1 MALNKKCARPGQ
13 TKNENG
19 RWGARGTVGP
29 GSGPATRRR
38 TARDQRESPLMG
50 RLRDALAAG
59 EDHPSRLCQCGDD
72 CRRRHDAYC
81 ADCEMSQVLRLLRAG
96 EPMSILNKTKKLST
110 VSLLTRSPDPLY
122 CTLR

>member
-1 MALNKKCARPGQ
+1 
-13 TKNENG
+13 
-19 RWGARGTVGP
+19 
-29 GSGPATRRR
+29 
-38 TARDQRESPLMG
+38 MG

-110 VSLLTRSPDPLY
+110 VRNGSIAWNTPRGLPRY
-122 CTLR
+122 AYAIFIK